1 MEKSCLKGCFCSKA
15 GFTLIEL
22 LVVVLIIGILAAVAM
37 PQYQKAV
44 EKSRISEARII
55 LKKMEDNLTL
65 AILAGRPLDCDVVME
80 GLTEDES
87 CPYVTKNFTY
97 GFVYGVLIAQ
107 SAGEDYMIINL
118 SPVLKNVPDAN
129 LDDDFPFGYF
139 CQGITDKG
147 ESICKASGSKEPIDL
162 SLGFETGAYPL

>member
-1 MEKSCLKGCFCSKA
+1 MQKKTR

-44 EKSRISEARII
+44 EKARVSEARII
-55 LKKMEDNLTL
+55 LKKMEDNLSL
-65 AILAGRPLDCDVVME
+65 AILAGKPLDCDVVME

-97 GFVYGVLIAQ
+97 GYSFGILIAQ
-107 SAGEDYMIINL
+107 REGEDYMLINL
-118 SPVLKNVPDAN
+118 SPALKNVSGSS

-139 CQGITDKG
+139 CQGITAKG
-147 ESICKASGSKEPIDL
+147 ESICKALGSKEPIDL
-162 SLGFETGAYPL
+162 SLGFETAAYPL